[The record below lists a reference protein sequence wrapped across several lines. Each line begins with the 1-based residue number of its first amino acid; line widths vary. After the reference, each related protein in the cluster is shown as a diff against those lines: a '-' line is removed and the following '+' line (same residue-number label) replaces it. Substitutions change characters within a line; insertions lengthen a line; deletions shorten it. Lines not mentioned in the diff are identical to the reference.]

1 MIKVEKLNKYF
12 FKNKSNEIH
21 AINDTTISFNNTGL
35 VTILGESGS
44 GKTTL
49 LNVIGGL
56 DSFDS
61 GRIIYDDATI
71 NKYSYQKISKIRNE
85 KIGYV
90 FQNYLLLNNHSVY
103 DNLKI
108 VLDMFSLTEKEKENR
123 IDDVLIKVNM
133 LKYKRKLVNELSGG
147 QKQRIAIARALIKS
161 PLLILA
167 DEPTGNLDEKNTIMI
182 MNLLKKISK
191 HTLVIM
197 VSHETKIANSFSDY
211 IIKIKDG
218 EIIKYGNNELDEYE
232 YEQDL
237 NIY

>member
-1 MIKVEKLNKYF
+1 MIKIDNLNKYF
-12 FKNKSNEIH
+12 FKNKANEIH
-21 AINDTTISFNNTGL
+21 VINNTTISFNNTGL

-61 GRIIYDDATI
+61 GKITYDEDTI
-71 NKYSYQKISKIRNE
+71 NKYNYKEITKIRNK

-90 FQNYLLLNNHSVY
+90 FQNYLLLNNHTVY

-108 VLDMFSLTEKEKENR
+108 VLDMFSLDDKEKEKR

-133 LKYKRKLVNELSGG
+133 LKYKRKMVNELSGG

-161 PLLILA
+161 PLLI
-167 DEPTGNLDEKNTIMI
+167 
-182 MNLLKKISK
+182 
-191 HTLVIM
+191 
-197 VSHETKIANSFSDY
+197 
-211 IIKIKDG
+211 
-218 EIIKYGNNELDEYE
+218 
-232 YEQDL
+232 
-237 NIY
+237 